1 MAEAAVGSDY
11 DLLDSHPF
19 VLRLGLSLL
28 PCQLCLLCFVLRLLR
43 LLHLLR
49 LLGLLHLLGLLGLL
63 SLCLRKQDVDRSNKP
78 RQAGGVLYRQQMKA
92 YSHDELL
99 VKHADLP
106 PKQVVGLDRFGSGA
120 MMEPTITR
128 NLQTSKHKETIALDI
143 HHETLVMG

>member
-11 DLLDSHPF
+11 DLLDSHPV
-19 VLRLGLSLL
+19 VLRLGLCLL
-28 PCQLCLLCFVLRLLR
+28 PCQLRLLCFVLRLLR
-43 LLHLLR
+43 LL
-49 LLGLLHLLGLLGLL
+49 GLLHLLGLLGLLGLL

-92 YSHDELL
+92 CSHDELL

-106 PKQVVGLDRFGSGA
+106 PKQVVGIDRFGSGA

>member
-1 MAEAAVGSDY
+1 M
-11 DLLDSHPF
+11 DLVHFEDLQSANGYGVWLKKGMPMPM
-19 VLRLGLSLL
+19 VVSPRLSVAMD
-28 PCQLCLLCFVLRLLR
+28 QNM
-43 LLHLLR
+43 
-49 LLGLLHLLGLLGLL
+49 
-63 SLCLRKQDVDRSNKP
+63 QDVDRSNKP

-106 PKQVVGLDRFGSGA
+106 PKQVVGIDRFGSGA